1 MNIREELNRILFIAL
16 TYIIALSVVTM
27 VVAPVQRMFIPEVTL
42 FAALIFPPH
51 GVRVLAA
58 WFFGWR
64 SFVYLYLATTI
75 AHFVLTPD
83 APLEFKSFISWTIT
97 SGCAALSFSILQ
109 LVKFDVSSEISQI
122 RKDTWQKLMLVAFV
136 SSILNSIGHNLLFAG
151 QILPE
156 NSLKTL
162 LAFMVGDTLGTFVA
176 FFALMLVFRALRP
189 RSFQR

>member
-51 GVRVLAA
+51 GVRVLSA
-58 WFFGWR
+58 WLFGWR

-75 AHFVLTPD
+75 AHFVLTPS

-97 SGCAALSFSILQ
+97 SGCAAISFSIL
-109 LVKFDVSSEISQI
+109 KFLNFEVSADIARI
-122 RKDTWQKLMLVAFV
+122 RKDAWKRLMIVAFT

-156 NSLKTL
+156 NSVKTL
-162 LAFMVGDTLGTFVA
+162 LAFMIGDTLGTFVA
-176 FFALMLVFRALRP
+176 FFALMLIFRTLRLGKL
-189 RSFQR
+189 

>member
-51 GVRVLAA
+51 GVRVLSA
-58 WFFGWR
+58 WLFGWR

-75 AHFVLTPD
+75 AHFVLTPS

-97 SGCAALSFSILQ
+97 SGCAAISFSILKS
-109 LVKFDVSSEISQI
+109 LNFEVSADIARI
-122 RKDTWQKLMLVAFV
+122 RKDAWKRLMIVAFM

-156 NSLKTL
+156 NSVKTL
-162 LAFMVGDTLGTFVA
+162 LAFMIGDTLGTFVA
-176 FFALMLVFRALRP
+176 FFALMLIFRALRLGKL
-189 RSFQR
+189 

>member
-51 GVRVLAA
+51 GVRVLSA
-58 WFFGWR
+58 WLFGWR

-75 AHFVLTPD
+75 AHFVLTPS

-97 SGCAALSFSILQ
+97 SGCAAFSFTLLKSL
-109 LVKFDVSSEISQI
+109 KFEVSADIARIQ
-122 RKDTWQKLMLVAFV
+122 KDAWKRLMIVGFV

-156 NSLKTL
+156 NSVKTL
-162 LAFMVGDTLGTFVA
+162 LAFMIGDTLGTFVA
-176 FFALMLVFRALRP
+176 FFALMLIFRALRLGKL
-189 RSFQR
+189 